1 MSCLRHQLTPADCWA
16 VLEKAKQ
23 DFLVIMDKLSV
34 TTDSCP
40 ATLEPA
46 ESTFVVYY
54 LEAIIIL
61 KHLQRPCVVE
71 HMTVS
76 VIVLF
81 WSASI
86 HFSWQFS
93 LYTY

>member
-1 MSCLRHQLTPADCWA
+1 MLSHRHQFTPADCWA

-34 TTDSCP
+34 TTD
-40 ATLEPA
+40 TLEPA
-46 ESTFVVYY
+46 ESIFVVYY

-61 KHLQRPCVVE
+61 KHLQRPCVVA

-81 WSASI
+81 WSVSI
-86 HFSWQFS
+86 HYS
-93 LYTY
+93 

>member
-1 MSCLRHQLTPADCWA
+1 MLIVYTTELVVLALPAVIWFVNTVYVLSHRHQLTPADCWA

-34 TTDSCP
+34 TTD
-40 ATLEPA
+40 TLEPA

-61 KHLQRPCVVE
+61 
-71 HMTVS
+71 
-76 VIVLF
+76 
-81 WSASI
+81 
-86 HFSWQFS
+86 
-93 LYTY
+93 